1 MPAASSPSADEP
13 EQGPRLARAAR
24 VRKRIPGW
32 IQDHA
37 EGMEVPAGFSA
48 YLPGARASSAGFS
61 AYLPGARASSAGF
74 SAYPPAGTGL
84 IGRESWC
91 HSSSAQLAGG

>member
-48 YLPGARASSAGFS
+48 YLP
-61 AYLPGARASSAGF
+61 
-74 SAYPPAGTGL
+74 AGTGL